1 MCEAN
6 YVEHKKIE
14 VIKPKAFQQFRIKEY
29 NLPAGIEKSTT
40 CNAEGDS
47 VFTYVIHSLP
57 AQLIEP
63 NSPSWGYS
71 APHLLVLGAFQSL
84 QDMFVWSHQLANV
97 DCSIPNQEEILREIQ
112 KGAKNDYDKI
122 ANTYAWV
129 QQNIRYLAFEAGI
142 SAHQPATPAETIR
155 KRYGDCKAMA
165 LLLKTLLKAQGF
177 DARQTDI
184 GTWDVP
190 YSLQENP
197 SIASIDHAICTV
209 FYQGKPYYLD
219 ATNPYIP
226 LGYVPDNIQGRMA
239 LVEDADSFRMNK
251 LPELAADSC
260 FSSITYQATLESGD
274 DGNYDIKGKLYSKWK
289 GDMKSWILVG
299 IDATAQDEKEKALVA
314 AMGGDERL
322 DKIGDI
328 VMTGNSPRDESLN
341 ITAFFMKKGAGQL
354 VDGSVY
360 LDANLDESL
369 FLTPVDT
376 TKRVSDYM
384 ISMKVKNVRKVS
396 LSIPKGMRVQELPA
410 PFASHSHWAD
420 LSCTFSK
427 QGNRVVM
434 KKEYVIKNRRVALKD
449 IPAWNKMVS
458 EWNDAC
464 NQQVVILTK

>member
-1 MCEAN
+1 
-6 YVEHKKIE
+6 
-14 VIKPKAFQQFRIKEY
+14 
-29 NLPAGIEKSTT
+29 
-40 CNAEGDS
+40 
-47 VFTYVIHSLP
+47 
-57 AQLIEP
+57 
-63 NSPSWGYS
+63 
-71 APHLLVLGAFQSL
+71 
-84 QDMFVWSHQLANV
+84 
-97 DCSIPNQEEILREIQ
+97 
-112 KGAKNDYDKI
+112 
-122 ANTYAWV
+122 
-129 QQNIRYLAFEAGI
+129 
-142 SAHQPATPAETIR
+142 
-155 KRYGDCKAMA
+155 MA

-260 FSSITYQATLESGD
+260 FSSITYQTTLESGD

-299 IDATAQDEKEKALVA
+299 NDATAQDEKEKALVA
-314 AMGGDERL
+314 AMGVDERL

-328 VMTGNSPRDESLN
+328 VMTGNRPRDESLN

-384 ISMKVKNVRKVS
+384 IDLRSKEVRDVKILIPEKMEVS
-396 LSIPKGMRVQELPA
+396 SLPA
-410 PFASHSHWAD
+410 PFQIHTAWVDFCRTYSQ
-420 LSCTFSK
+420 T
-427 QGNRVVM
+427 GNQIVM
-434 KKEYVIKNRRVALKD
+434 HKECVIHHRRVPRSE
-449 IPAWNKMVS
+449 IPAWNKIIS
-458 EWNDAC
+458 DWRAAC
-464 NQQVVILTK
+464 NEQVVLKEK